1 MDPGGGRMTGI
12 SVIGAGVIGRVH
24 AENIASSESCRLI
37 HVADLDQP
45 KAERLADRLGA
56 ANRETAVGAVL
67 GDERV
72 EAVVIVSSTAAH
84 EEHVLA
90 AAAAGKAILVEKPV
104 SDSLERAR
112 ACLSAVRESGVVAA
126 VGFNRRF
133 DPNHRALFEQVRRGR
148 IGRVETLHLT
158 SRSESAPD
166 PRQAPFSGGMLREK
180 GSHFYDLACWIAG
193 SEPRS
198 VFAAGDCLF
207 EPAFREYG
215 DLDTAVVPL
224 RMNSRAIASFSFSG
238 RSGYGYDER
247 IEVHG
252 SRGMMESRR
261 PRRRAISI
269 FQGDTISD
277 GGLHRGWYERFEPT
291 YRQELEA
298 FVRALRGEQ
307 DPHAS
312 IVDGVRAQAIAEAAV
327 QSALEGQ
334 PVRVPEVAA

>member
-1 MDPGGGRMTGI
+1 MIGI

-24 AENIASSESCRLI
+24 AENIAGSESCRLI
-37 HVADLDQP
+37 HVADADGP

-56 ANRETAVGAVL
+56 ADRETAVEAVL
-67 GDERV
+67 ADERV
-72 EAVVIVSSTAAH
+72 VAVVIASSTVAH
-84 EEHVLA
+84 KQHVIA

-126 VGFNRRF
+126 VGFNRRL
-133 DPNHRALFEQVRRGR
+133 DPNHRALFEQVRTGR

-166 PRQAPFSGGMLREK
+166 PRLAPFSGGMLREK
-180 GSHFYDLACWIAG
+180 GSHFYDLACWIAD
-193 SEPRS
+193 SEPVS

-207 EPAFREYG
+207 EPAFRKYG
-215 DLDTAVVPL
+215 DLDTAVVTL
-224 RMNSRAIASFSFSG
+224 RMSSGAIASFSFSR

-252 SRGMMESRR
+252 SRGMVESRR

-269 FQGDTISD
+269 FKGNTVTDD
-277 GGLHRGWYERFEPT
+277 GLHRGWFERFAPT

-298 FVRALRGEQ
+298 FVRAVRGELE
-307 DPHAS
+307 PHAS
-312 IVDGVRAQAIAEAAV
+312 IADGVRAQAIAEAAV

-334 PVRVPEVAA
+334 PVQVPGVAG